1 MHNCFKIKPR
11 VAYIIET
18 AGIMRSKQQEATL
31 LWGLSYRLEKIR
43 VLEATLLKGCG
54 DRAIFMAVVTEQLVS
69 RNTPVTKIIHLTARQ
84 AQHRVLNGELFFK
97 VIQVKIWS
105 NWTSPNFQWQNEP
118 LVRTVFKKS
127 IFAILN
133 VLADDGFYI
142 AVSENT
148 FSIQEHGGIQSL
160 NCMSPS

>member
-18 AGIMRSKQQEATL
+18 AGIMRRKQQEATL

-54 DRAIFMAVVTEQLVS
+54 DRAIFIAVATEQLVS
-69 RNTPVTKIIHLTARQ
+69 HNTPVTKIIHSTARQ
-84 AQHRVLNGELFFK
+84 AQHGVLNGELFFK
-97 VIQVKIWS
+97 VIRVKLWS
-105 NWTSPNFQWQNEP
+105 NTTSPIFQWQNEP
-118 LVRTVFKKS
+118 LVCTVLKERV
-127 IFAILN
+127 FATWN
-133 VLADDGFYI
+133 ALADDGFYI

-148 FSIQEHGGIQSL
+148 FLIQEHGGMHNS
-160 NCMSPS
+160 NCMMQS